1 MSAPDMSA
9 TKAICRV
16 LPICIDSGECPQA
29 PSNRPLQP
37 IKRHGNIKL
46 GQPRKLCLAGG
57 PIPRVIEHRPPRST
71 FSRSV
76 FSTPS
81 IFEEGRNFA
90 FWGDLRGLCG
100 LARPHARARLSRETG
115 PFLAFPLF
123 RQRSVASRRPERH
136 HKATANARRSPVR
149 FICHAERRRAVAVS
163 QNSTDCVE
171 ARSEAA
177 CRLTWMFAFLC
188 FPLDFPLNPLYFSS
202 WRLQ

>member
-1 MSAPDMSA
+1 MSA

-37 IKRHGNIKL
+37 LKRHGNIKL

-57 PIPRVIEHRPPRST
+57 PIPRVIEHSPPRST

-100 LARPHARARLSRETG
+100 LVRPHARARLSRDFG
-115 PFLAFPLF
+115 PFLVFSLF
-123 RQRSVASRRPERH
+123 LMESCLTFVQRHGIVLYSFRTQATCLCQSAGGFAHVSTGFFELTSSLGIERLLIMRQINYKFTNSQSKP
-136 HKATANARRSPVR
+136 SPS
-149 FICHAERRRAVAVS
+149 I
-163 QNSTDCVE
+163 
-171 ARSEAA
+171 
-177 CRLTWMFAFLC
+177 
-188 FPLDFPLNPLYFSS
+188 
-202 WRLQ
+202 